1 MFAAA
6 EIAVLKQ
13 LVCNHSPNTWPSSEK
28 LRCYRTPVLIF
39 VRTQTSLFSSQPW
52 KSLQQEFLSNYIG
65 VDLKKITAGV
75 CFFFKIIQLIKNK
88 LWGFLSVSKVTVRA
102 SVLPF
107 LSVQPVEEGQGVV
120 SNWLAA
126 LSVTGSKGRWENTFF
141 PLVSTNQSL
150 LFVWH
155 SSWSHPFQLQLPGKS
170 FFPSPPG
177 SRVRVSVLSQHNYV
191 SQSTLK
197 GSNNLVSSIVLGEVQ
212 KTSSSRTT
220 TS

>member
-13 LVCNHSPNTWPSSEK
+13 LVCNRSPNTWPSSEK

-39 VRTQTSLFSSQPW
+39 VRTQTSLFSNQPW

-107 LSVQPVEEGQGVV
+107 LSVQPVEEDQGVV

-212 KTSSSRTT
+212 KTSSSRTA